1 MKTVQLSAPCGF
13 VASTLAAIV
22 LSVAAQS
29 EPDFAILPSS
39 LALTHKGALHSLII
53 EETMDGRFVSD
64 RTASAR
70 FESSDPMVAEVD
82 AKGIVR
88 AVGNGES
95 TITATVNG
103 QSVTAK
109 VTVTGADAPYV
120 PSFRN
125 DVQPLLF
132 KMGCNTGACHGAQA
146 GKNGFK
152 LSLRGFDDEW
162 DYKVLTRQAN
172 GRRLS
177 LSEPEESL
185 VLLKAT
191 LGVPHGGG
199 ARFTA
204 DSEAYRILLD
214 WIRAGAPGARDDEAS
229 VERIDVLPKLVIAQ
243 SGARQRV
250 IVQAQY
256 SDGSVR
262 DVTRWARF
270 DTTDDSVAVVDDLG
284 NVAVVGPG
292 AAAVTVYFAS
302 KVSTVRVMAPRDAPV
317 PDALYAQAESNNYID
332 ELILRQ
338 LKNLGIAPAAL
349 CTDTE
354 FIRRATLDAIGVL
367 PTPDEVSRFVLDT
380 DPDKRTRWI
389 ESLLNRPEYVDYWS
403 YKWSDLLLLSSKN
416 LPRREELNSFYRYIR
431 ESVEANKPW
440 DRFVR
445 EIVTADGST
454 LENGAANYFAMH
466 KETVDLT
473 ETTSQAF
480 LGFSITCA
488 RCHNHPLEKW
498 TQDDYYGMANLF
510 SRVRFKNGI
519 RGVGTDVL
527 ADTFG
532 DIIHPRL
539 GRPVPPRPLDA
550 EPIGIH
556 DAGDRRVALAR
567 WLTSPENPYF
577 TRAIVNRVWRNF
589 MGVGL
594 VEPEDDLRLTN
605 PPSNEE
611 LLDALARDLVDHEY
625 DLKYLMRT
633 IMGSAAYQRSSQPPD
648 PSAPDGKHYSH
659 YIVRRLS
666 AEVILDAYSQVTG
679 VPTKFDGYPAGY
691 RALQLPDSQVGSYFL
706 SAFGRPQRTQV
717 CSCERTEDSNVAQT
731 LHVANGETLN
741 GKLRDAASF
750 IAELIHRGVT
760 DDAALDMIY
769 IRALART
776 PTPQERAEALAV
788 LADVPTDGPEA
799 KAERRAALEDVAWA
813 VLSGKEFLFNH

>member
-1 MKTVQLSAPCGF
+1 MRKLVLALTLLSLIVAVSAPADSEDAGF
-13 VASTLAAIV
+13 AL
-22 LSVAAQS
+22 
-29 EPDFAILPSS
+29 LPSS
-39 LALTHKGALHSLII
+39 VTLTHHGSIHSLVLVRI
-53 EETMDGRFVSD
+53 EGNRNAGDVTGS
-64 RTASAR
+64 ASFA
-70 FESSDPMVAEVD
+70 SSDPTVAEVD
-82 AKGIVR
+82 GSGVVR
-88 AVGNGES
+88 AVGNGET
-95 TITATVNG
+95 TITATIDG
-103 QSVTAK
+103 TAASAT
-109 VTVTGADAPYV
+109 VTVTGAERPYA

-162 DYKVLTRQAN
+162 DHKVLTRQAN

-199 ARFTA
+199 ERFTA

-214 WIRAGAPGARDDEAS
+214 WIRAGAPGTRDDEAV
-229 VERIDVLPKLVIAQ
+229 VERIEVLPKSVTVQ
-243 SGARQRV
+243 SGAKQRV
-250 IVQAQY
+250 IVQARY

-284 NVAVVGPG
+284 NVTVVGPG

-302 KVSTVRVMAPRDAPV
+302 KVSTVRVMAPREAPV
-317 PDALYAQAESNNYID
+317 PDALYAGARSNNYID

-338 LKNLGIAPAAL
+338 LKNLRIAPAEL

-380 DPDKRTRWI
+380 DPDKRTRLI
-389 ESLLNRPEYVDYWS
+389 ESLLNRPEFVDYWT
-403 YKWSDLLLLSSKN
+403 YKWSDLLLLSSRN

-519 RGVGTDVL
+519 RGGGTDVL

-539 GRPVPPRPLDA
+539 GRPVAPRPLDA
-550 EPIGIH
+550 EPIGMY
-556 DAGDRRVALAR
+556 DAGDRRVALAE

-605 PPSNEE
+605 PPSNEA

-633 IMGSAAYQRSSQPPD
+633 IMGSAAYQRSSLPPD

-679 VPTKFDGYPAGY
+679 VPTTFEGYPAGY

-741 GKLRDAASF
+741 GKLRDEASF
-750 IAELIHRGVT
+750 ITELVDRGVT
-760 DDAALDMIY
+760 DDGVLDMIY

-776 PTPQERAEALAV
+776 PTPRERAEALAI
-788 LADVPTDGPEA
+788 LADVPKDGPDA
-799 KAERRAALEDVAWA
+799 KAERRTALEDVAWA